1 MEIKQPVDQRR
12 NQRVIRKYL
21 ETKKIR
27 IQHTKTNDVLKAVLR
42 GRFIAV
48 NTVKPTKISNQQ
60 TQFTA

>member
-1 MEIKQPVDQRR
+1 M
-12 NQRVIRKYL
+12 IRKYL